1 MHDLRFLSKLATHH
15 YFVDQ
20 ERAIFKSLFEG
31 PDHFLS
37 SSAHDIPLFCLNSFC
52 YIYSIRLDL
61 LFVNTFFDSFAVLVV
76 FNKYFLIFS
85 TFYYAFS
92 HILSTVEIFFTII
105 GAREI
110 IFTAFRKKISV
121 KLFDNFAAVFC
132 FFLLKIFKRPE
143 LFYFQRAK
151 PSRYFSL
158 SKKYFL
164 VLCGTI
170 IAVL

>member
-1 MHDLRFLSKLATHH
+1 MATTASPPGHERLAHNEKKTANQQFAEKIYPYLFFKSKCTTCVFLSKLATHH
-15 YFVDQ
+15 YFVRSGNAQ
-20 ERAIFKSLFEG
+20 SSKVFFEG

-52 YIYSIRLDL
+52 YIYSIQLDL

-110 IFTAFRKKISV
+110 IFTAFRKK
-121 KLFDNFAAVFC
+121 F
-132 FFLLKIFKRPE
+132 P
-143 LFYFQRAK
+143 
-151 PSRYFSL
+151 
-158 SKKYFL
+158 
-164 VLCGTI
+164 
-170 IAVL
+170 